1 MNGASSDK
9 TRQLKTLMKRPQGIP
24 SVGVHDALSA
34 LVAQQAGF
42 ELLFLGG
49 FGVSASRLGLPDLQF
64 LGLRDMEQ
72 AVSELTAVLEIPL
85 IVDADTGHGDL
96 PQVRRTVQRLA
107 AAGASGLLLE
117 DQQSPKRC
125 GHFRGKQVID
135 TSSMQAKLRVAL
147 EARPSDDFL
156 IIARTDARAVHGLDE
171 ALLRMQAY
179 AQCGVG
185 GGFVEAPQSVTEL
198 ERIAHETGIPQMA
211 NMLVG
216 GATPILKWQEL
227 ASMGFKWVVSPIETL
242 AVCMS
247 ALQAMM
253 KTFLTEGSL
262 TDFMQDKARF
272 EDLKSLLKLKEWQ
285 SAEADPNHA
294 RREGNNAR

>member
-1 MNGASSDK
+1 MSGASRDK
-9 TRQLKTLMKRPQGIP
+9 TRQLKALMKRPQGIP

-135 TSSMQAKLRVAL
+135 TSSMQAKLRVAI
-147 EARPSDDFL
+147 ESRPSDDFL

-198 ERIAHETGIPQMA
+198 ERIAHETGIPQLA

-227 ASMGFKWVVSPIETL
+227 ASRGFKWVVSPIETL

-253 KTFLTEGSL
+253 KTFLTEGGL
-262 TDFMQDKARF
+262 TDFMQDKASF
-272 EDLKSLLKLKEWQ
+272 EDLKSLLNLKEWQ

>member
-1 MNGASSDK
+1 MSGASRDK
-9 TRQLKTLMKRPQGIP
+9 TRQVKALMERSQGIP

-117 DQQSPKRC
+117 DQ
-125 GHFRGKQVID
+125 
-135 TSSMQAKLRVAL
+135 
-147 EARPSDDFL
+147 
-156 IIARTDARAVHGLDE
+156 
-171 ALLRMQAY
+171 
-179 AQCGVG
+179 
-185 GGFVEAPQSVTEL
+185 
-198 ERIAHETGIPQMA
+198 
-211 NMLVG
+211 
-216 GATPILKWQEL
+216 
-227 ASMGFKWVVSPIETL
+227 
-242 AVCMS
+242 
-247 ALQAMM
+247 
-253 KTFLTEGSL
+253 
-262 TDFMQDKARF
+262 
-272 EDLKSLLKLKEWQ
+272 
-285 SAEADPNHA
+285 
-294 RREGNNAR
+294 

>member
-1 MNGASSDK
+1 
-9 TRQLKTLMKRPQGIP
+9 
-24 SVGVHDALSA
+24 
-34 LVAQQAGF
+34 
-42 ELLFLGG
+42 
-49 FGVSASRLGLPDLQF
+49 
-64 LGLRDMEQ
+64 
-72 AVSELTAVLEIPL
+72 
-85 IVDADTGHGDL
+85 
-96 PQVRRTVQRLA
+96 
-107 AAGASGLLLE
+107 
-117 DQQSPKRC
+117 
-125 GHFRGKQVID
+125 
-135 TSSMQAKLRVAL
+135 MQAKLRVAL

-198 ERIAHETGIPQMA
+198 ERIAHEIGIPQMA